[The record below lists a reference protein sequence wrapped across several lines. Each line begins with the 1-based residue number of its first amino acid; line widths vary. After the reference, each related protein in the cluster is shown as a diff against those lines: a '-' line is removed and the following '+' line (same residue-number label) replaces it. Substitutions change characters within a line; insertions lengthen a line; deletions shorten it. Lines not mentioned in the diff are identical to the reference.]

1 MTQDFNEQFIN
12 PELGDIQQP
21 LAGTSETS
29 LFGLDSLNKADKTA
43 FEEELST
50 STDKQAKEV
59 FNSLTPIPEETK
71 TPSYVVDGKVYE
83 ELPKAAVDKMY
94 EEKLPDPPTEE
105 AKRLKKEEIKA
116 RMDEQKADLN
126 MTADELI
133 KSGKLKKHRKDKWIK
148 RETEVIDFNGER
160 EFSDFM
166 KGQGLEYRKKSDVE
180 KETLNLT
187 NKTNNDI
194 QSITDRIQYNLSGI
208 DMSKYTQSTGVV
220 YSPEF
225 EIENKKTV
233 DKGIKNIQAF
243 QEAYASGKIEDG
255 SIFRAYNTYGYATDI
270 KTESSVGVYLQ
281 ATKDDNGNKVIK
293 FLSKATVNPLT
304 GEPSLEAPV
313 KNVSEV
319 VVDPELDA
327 YINYDQRI
335 ANINEDYKDK
345 KIDEATYN
353 QRVARTNQY
362 KTTVS
367 KENDGAFNDLMN
379 DPSIP
384 KEVKIIAAAS
394 YDSENFAKNVSE
406 LSKSK
411 ESKKVGL
418 VEFLMNKITV
428 GAAVSGLGAMEKGVG
443 KVLESAGAQEDVKMP
458 HGTLPLAIKR
468 NPAMVQSIVKVIKG
482 MGDKAPQY
490 LSTREGISD
499 IMSLVNLEQEN
510 VGMSLVTETAKSVL
524 PEITNAVKIYTS
536 TAEDTRALY
545 ANHNNTLASMME
557 RSGYNT
563 ALKAVNDA
571 VGELENNDDV
581 NVRNAYRFITLQ
593 AKLLDT
599 ESPSTFTERYA
610 EMTEEERNFV
620 VTVGKD
626 LQLNKNKFL
635 STIYDKAKK
644 IYELSQKAREL
655 FPEKEMKDYEAM
667 NKPKLDQQM
676 DLYKQQ
682 EGQIKGMFA
691 DPKIASLLKDMQ
703 NLQQSAEGSSYSDFY
718 YFPTPTTDFSAK
730 AKWLAEMNPGFG
742 LAIGAL
748 GDLRNTISGAKET
761 IYKLSGKNVDNL
773 NLTEKN
779 LAYSLKSFNDTLGT
793 IETEDVLFNTA
804 KGIGSA
810 VAQLYS
816 IGKAFTAFKAMGLGG
831 QAGTYAY
838 MFTTGVGR
846 SMSEAAAAGLGPQGQ
861 MVYSLLDTKI
871 QWVSEMLTGE
881 ANLFKGPLKKSI
893 LTKELVERV
902 MAKKSRK
909 DALKEIA
916 RTIYRVSGK
925 TITDATLETVEEI
938 FADAGT
944 NLLDNF
950 YNEQMGASFNPSM
963 ASVGQNMET
972 FVSML
977 GASLIFKGAAFAGQE
992 YQQRQQLRQSTEEMM
1007 KAGMTKSDAILMG
1020 QLATR
1025 TGIQDA
1031 LNIMNDV
1038 YTGKIKRTEVNA
1050 DVFARLEKLVPI
1062 AMDAKFAN
1070 MPNLTMEQRTVAMDN
1085 MVKANDVA
1093 QMVERG
1099 EMDSQSAQNLLQTFN
1114 ENTNKALKDPQFAT
1128 QQFAINST
1136 EMRGLIY
1143 QTFGLSEN
1151 IGRDEFGGLDARSPE
1166 QLAAF
1171 KAAQMD
1177 MTPLDRD
1184 GFIGKLNEIYVQDEE
1199 NAAIKRA
1206 VQNAIAKNPEE
1217 FLSIEIQS
1225 TKNLIEKAKLD
1236 FEIASQKAPAPLQ
1249 QARIDDL
1256 TDRLNILE
1264 NTKSRYLN
1272 SQQYATEI
1280 STGPQQEVGQPSNLI
1295 QPPGVEQGQQE
1306 VGQGEGGIGQPTQ
1319 QTADARNR
1327 NFGSQEEQIA
1337 ATAKA
1342 LTRGYSKDEMVL
1354 RNKAEDLIPIDIK
1367 QKQISPSEKLSEAY
1381 VKAKAD
1387 GSNPELVKAVED
1399 LIGQPAAPMAEAAP
1413 VAEPEIA
1420 AAEKAFLDA
1429 FKGEQIEAV
1438 PVVEAATAMEAPTVT
1453 GPVEQQ
1459 VISEAAPKRG
1469 RRRKIEAP
1477 AEEQKTTVTEQ
1488 VKSAVAQEPTPL
1500 SEDAKGH
1507 ATSLGGVAFEVR
1519 PGLGIVQG
1527 FNMFG
1532 KPIYAGFKGG
1542 SRTKVDIDSYTG
1554 TGFTSEELA
1563 ELKALRQNIEATE
1576 AANQAQFGSPFDRQ
1590 GRVAASDS
1598 VPDNV
1603 KGFVNELTANLGIGN
1618 NIFIITDSDFTKE
1631 QFDKHGLYGTLAQ
1644 VRSALLSSRNPL
1656 EYGAK
1661 RFMSDANAYYI
1672 YYDSKLTDA
1681 QRFTTISHEIGHIV
1695 EQSQFN
1701 NASTETKNK
1710 INEDYQKWFA
1720 NLSGKSLADVINE
1733 TRDITIQE
1741 LFEGNTGNFNPS
1753 QHRYISSFTEYFADN
1768 VAKWARTSEKPR
1780 GLVDTFFANLKDLF
1794 TKILDYVTRTGNYS
1808 KNIFEW
1814 LDGLYGTNVSG
1825 VNPDNE
1831 MLSAMAARPGKQGSA
1846 AQIKNLANLY
1856 MDRELKKGRSV
1867 DEAGVIAR
1875 SNLTSFLLANVKDYA
1890 TALQKAGIALDNVIE
1905 EAKQEAQAKQR
1916 QEALNKMFAT
1926 PKVRSLVDAA
1936 QKTADDIVKANKGKK
1951 IGKTSPTQAYKN
1963 ILSDL
1968 IKKIN
1973 TMYARGNYPAGIP
1986 SVTLVKAASGIAQD
2000 AVNAAF
2006 PRAEK
2011 LSIQEAEMASMTTR
2025 EYIRTMVANQINAI
2039 GKVKDRAKFI
2049 QKAVGEIIDT
2059 LKDSFGAD
2067 FTLSSSAL
2075 KQLNKS
2081 LFDAVFSRM
2090 DDTAAIDDII
2100 AKVSPVVEYAMRKQM
2115 LSSTAK
2121 LLDKIRSNYD
2131 NGRYS
2136 GATRLSVRESL
2147 YDADARKWLNS
2158 NASLED
2164 ISLFNQYLKE
2174 LTGRSVNTT
2183 NLNNAIQLADAFVP
2197 SPKVATTNK
2206 KDALN
2211 NKIKNLTRK
2220 IGTGAVYLA
2229 DYKALVRLEKAISD
2243 IEQKKGDLTGLTQE
2257 EQDEIMN
2264 NYNDLL
2270 DTLPNPIEQL
2280 VEDAKAQIEAEAKS
2294 KVAALNEAIA
2304 TSQEFRDSIKNPLL
2318 YEGVLRFAKELTD
2331 DFINSLPTKDKAL
2344 LAENIDEIMNGNPNS
2359 ITYEFSSKAG
2369 AFKQANIN
2377 YKFGKDIFGKRQLI
2391 GENGL
2396 TGAFNK
2402 VRRAFMDVDY
2412 NRASAERMAASFD
2425 LFRFHLMDAELNT
2438 GVDEFGMGVLESS
2451 VFGPL
2456 AKAIDSAFNKVT
2468 EALGPLQES
2477 MKLLNDKS
2485 NRAAIKKG
2493 IGELNRELGT
2503 GFFGG
2508 KAAWMHMKK
2517 LLGYGN
2523 SFYMDISTRM
2533 ATIVATQIDHIS
2545 NLEEG
2550 ESPVDVVLL
2559 RNILDVTPEQ
2569 YDGRTMK
2576 EQYEGNPTSI
2586 TGMTDDAQMF
2596 DHIAYGIL
2604 TKGGVNKLSDLNKD
2618 ELLALLTDS
2627 QRQAIAKW
2635 REHIDNNKYV
2645 VEAAMIMKGNVT
2657 AFLNEYFPRKVYS
2670 KEGVSEI
2677 KDIEEY
2683 LKSAGGNVGVD
2694 SGQLKSRKGEKG
2706 RLDLNGN
2713 AVLYNNLK
2721 DIYLIHEVKPTLDA
2735 LKGLD
2740 DAVAKLKNEKDLGA
2754 ATYAEAISIAMA
2766 SRVKNALESNEK
2778 IANQDYSF
2786 WYKSVSKVTSAASR
2800 VILISQLRQAFADF
2814 PSNIAK
2820 LSASLGFANRTLKN
2834 QVLQVVSPTKSS
2846 YTTDKGEFVWDDYV
2860 KIALTTGSS
2869 VHRVMSVYADNFLYE
2884 FSKSKEQLQR
2894 EQRVGSWQDMA
2905 VKKHAWMSRFEQ
2917 AFERITGEALDH
2929 KAFEDE
2935 RGAYRAM
2942 YYDSV
2947 QKASDVADSFIDRQY
2962 GLSSFARQ
2970 PLRINVFAPFV
2981 GRFLRNVFGKS
2992 PTIAKNN
2999 PASVILGF
3007 LSGYPGVQHQLFSR
3021 YIRSALSTD
3030 RSMSKKQRAEDIT
3043 RALTEVIAPSVMY
3056 NTIRATTGIL
3066 FTTTAAAVMAAGD
3079 SEEDRKRLYKQMEE
3093 MPFWK
3098 RWFTKIRLAAGDGE
3112 EKLYNAVVNGMLSSA
3127 VDPNVNALIRP
3138 AIGFTIFKT
3147 WKENAIEE
3155 MTKKGNTKKEIAE
3168 AKQKIRDIESV
3179 WFETYGIR
3187 PIELF
3192 GTKEYAEGIKRYYPA
3207 GAATEGVED
3216 LIKSTGGFG
3225 ILYNEVSRLMDVNKL
3240 INATDENKNLSETE
3254 VYAAAGLKLAG
3265 LTFSNIILRGNAG
3278 AALSMFS
3285 GDMNKLSNMIISDQK
3300 SIQTGFEIKQK
3311 KKQSGKQ
3318 KGSSRLRKRETR
3330 KRNRGR

>member
-1 MTQDFNEQFIN
+1 MAEQQLSQEEFQLEPQQEQGFPEIPGLPKVGPEPKKKAAAVPAEKESKGLPAPPSREMQMFGGTTEMVTKQTKTALEAEPENFSWLSESFNSFKSFDTKYQDFTPENRMKIEPYRNAFQVKNTQIKRHDKLINAVVADVTEDADIEGYVQKDISGNEFLNKEKLRRLVVNKVSERGGNNTVADYVYSKAARAAEDKFGLNKQKAVFDTKLKTANI
-12 PELGDIQQP
+12 PKPKDDKIVEQEFKDIQLNARGEMKNAQESVRMDFVSESNKVNDKYAYSINQA
-21 LAGTSETS
+21 LAAAPYSMNRAME
-29 LFGLDSLNKADKTA
+29 DSRTQLLNENVDPTGQYQY
-43 FEEELST
+43 FDNMMPTVSEEEVKQRAVEMFEQNNADYLNTNYLPILGEMQAEVNSVSKKYNT
-50 STDKQAKEV
+50 ILNRKRQEIQASYEGKFSQMKAMYDKDA
-59 FNSLTPIPEETK
+59 
-71 TPSYVVDGKVYE
+71 KVYNSAIE
-83 ELPKAAVDKMY
+83 KLWNDSGTEVQSDYEKRMKETYDNMGLGEAFGRKFTAAAGNMLYGIGAHLRSNGVTGSAVD
-94 EEKLPDPPTEE
+94 
-105 AKRLKKEEIKA
+105 
-116 RMDEQKADLN
+116 
-126 MTADELI
+126 
-133 KSGKLKKHRKDKWIK
+133 
-148 RETEVIDFNGER
+148 F
-160 EFSDFM
+160 
-166 KGQGLEYRKKSDVE
+166 
-180 KETLNLT
+180 
-187 NKTNNDI
+187 
-194 QSITDRIQYNLSGI
+194 LSGVGQYA
-208 DMSKYTQSTGVV
+208 KYYNST
-220 YSPEF
+220 
-225 EIENKKTV
+225 
-233 DKGIKNIQAF
+233 
-243 QEAYASGKIEDG
+243 YA
-255 SIFRAYNTYGYATDI
+255 
-270 KTESSVGVYLQ
+270 
-281 ATKDDNGNKVIK
+281 
-293 FLSKATVNPLT
+293 
-304 GEPSLEAPV
+304 PSL
-313 KNVSEV
+313 K
-319 VVDPELDA
+319 DA
-327 YINYDQRI
+327 YL
-335 ANINEDYKDK
+335 
-345 KIDEATYN
+345 
-353 QRVARTNQY
+353 
-362 KTTVS
+362 S
-367 KENDGAFNDLMN
+367 
-379 DPSIP
+379 P
-384 KEVKIIAAAS
+384 KYWAGGVGELLGSSSIIAAATIATKNPYIGAVIS
-394 YDSENFAKNVSE
+394 NLAEGSSMAGTAYEDQLMKGKDPIEASNAASNVAKMNMLTMPLNALQAKLFMPFTKGKGFTGAFKKLASGSAGSSVEEMFQSTFE
-406 LSKSK
+406 EGEGFKAEKFYAPDTLEMGLSVFGS
-411 ESKKVGL
+411 SM
-418 VEFLMNKITV
+418 LMGV
-428 GAAVSGLGAMEKGVG
+428 PGGAVSGLVDNMGRNRKIPSPIAQVGARMARENGPSRIDAVSEALNATGEIDDEQALLMKAASAAIIQSEQDATRIGIEGDKKDAYVG
-443 KVLESAGAQEDVKMP
+443 ISYDIKQLEATKQQTQSSEGKAVIDRQIADKKQQLNNILDDKVELASVTIAGAK
-458 HGTLPLAIKR
+458 
-468 NPAMVQSIVKVIKG
+468 IV
-482 MGDKAPQY
+482 AP
-490 LSTREGISD
+490 
-499 IMSLVNLEQEN
+499 
-510 VGMSLVTETAKSVL
+510 
-524 PEITNAVKIYTS
+524 
-536 TAEDTRALY
+536 
-545 ANHNNTLASMME
+545 
-557 RSGYNT
+557 
-563 ALKAVNDA
+563 
-571 VGELENNDDV
+571 
-581 NVRNAYRFITLQ
+581 
-593 AKLLDT
+593 
-599 ESPSTFTERYA
+599 
-610 EMTEEERNFV
+610 
-620 VTVGKD
+620 
-626 LQLNKNKFL
+626 
-635 STIYDKAKK
+635 
-644 IYELSQKAREL
+644 
-655 FPEKEMKDYEAM
+655 
-667 NKPKLDQQM
+667 
-676 DLYKQQ
+676 
-682 EGQIKGMFA
+682 
-691 DPKIASLLKDMQ
+691 
-703 NLQQSAEGSSYSDFY
+703 
-718 YFPTPTTDFSAK
+718 
-730 AKWLAEMNPGFG
+730 
-742 LAIGAL
+742 
-748 GDLRNTISGAKET
+748 
-761 IYKLSGKNVDNL
+761 
-773 NLTEKN
+773 
-779 LAYSLKSFNDTLGT
+779 
-793 IETEDVLFNTA
+793 
-804 KGIGSA
+804 
-810 VAQLYS
+810 
-816 IGKAFTAFKAMGLGG
+816 
-831 QAGTYAY
+831 
-838 MFTTGVGR
+838 
-846 SMSEAAAAGLGPQGQ
+846 
-861 MVYSLLDTKI
+861 
-871 QWVSEMLTGE
+871 
-881 ANLFKGPLKKSI
+881 
-893 LTKELVERV
+893 
-902 MAKKSRK
+902 
-909 DALKEIA
+909 
-916 RTIYRVSGK
+916 
-925 TITDATLETVEEI
+925 VEEVLKI
-938 FADAGT
+938 MDSEQFAESLS
-944 NLLDNF
+944 NQ
-950 YNEQMGASFNPSM
+950 EV
-963 ASVGQNMET
+963 SVD
-972 FVSML
+972 S
-977 GASLIFKGAAFAGQE
+977 K
-992 YQQRQQLRQSTEEMM
+992 
-1007 KAGMTKSDAILMG
+1007 
-1020 QLATR
+1020 
-1025 TGIQDA
+1025 
-1031 LNIMNDV
+1031 
-1038 YTGKIKRTEVNA
+1038 NA
-1050 DVFARLEKLVPI
+1050 DVV
-1062 AMDAKFAN
+1062 
-1070 MPNLTMEQRTVAMDN
+1070 
-1085 MVKANDVA
+1085 
-1093 QMVERG
+1093 
-1099 EMDSQSAQNLLQTFN
+1099 
-1114 ENTNKALKDPQFAT
+1114 
-1128 QQFAINST
+1128 
-1136 EMRGLIY
+1136 
-1143 QTFGLSEN
+1143 
-1151 IGRDEFGGLDARSPE
+1151 
-1166 QLAAF
+1166 
-1171 KAAQMD
+1171 
-1177 MTPLDRD
+1177 
-1184 GFIGKLNEIYVQDEE
+1184 
-1199 NAAIKRA
+1199 
-1206 VQNAIAKNPEE
+1206 
-1217 FLSIEIQS
+1217 
-1225 TKNLIEKAKLD
+1225 AKLETIRQQQAPVRQQNIISD
-1236 FEIASQKAPAPLQ
+1236 TGEVIGQVPTEAAPATTQEIAPATMAEAPITEIKTQEDA
-1249 QARIDDL
+1249 
-1256 TDRLNILE
+1256 
-1264 NTKSRYLN
+1264 TK
-1272 SQQYATEI
+1272 I
-1280 STGPQQEVGQPSNLI
+1280 STGPQQEVGQPSNLV
-1295 QPPGVEQGQQE
+1295 QPTGVEQGQQE
-1306 VGQGEGGIGQPTQ
+1306 IRQGEGAVGQATQ
-1319 QTADARNR
+1319 QAADARNR